1 MQSLLLYLFLQY
13 TTDIMVKDFFYSI
26 AWLFEEILFFPFDL
40 LRTIQYDSWF
50 FANIMSWTFIL
61 IGIIG
66 TIYWIKQL
74 KKFDDNREENRDI
87 TAHPFL

>member
-1 MQSLLLYLFLQY
+1 
-13 TTDIMVKDFFYSI
+13 MVKDFFYSI

-50 FANIMSWTFIL
+50 FANTMSWTFIL

-66 TIYWIKQL
+66 AIYWIKQL
-74 KKFDDNREENRDI
+74 KKFDDNGEENRDI

>member
-1 MQSLLLYLFLQY
+1 
-13 TTDIMVKDFFYSI
+13 MVNDFFYSI

-50 FANIMSWTFIL
+50 FANTMSWTFIL

-66 TIYWIKQL
+66 AIYWIKQL
-74 KKFDDNREENRDI
+74 KKFDDNGEENRDI

>member
-1 MQSLLLYLFLQY
+1 MS
-13 TTDIMVKDFFYSI
+13 KDFFYSI

-61 IGIIG
+61 IGMIG
-66 TIYWIKQL
+66 ATYWIKQL
-74 KKFDDNREENRDI
+74 KKFDDNGEENRDI

>member
-1 MQSLLLYLFLQY
+1 
-13 TTDIMVKDFFYSI
+13 MVKDFFYSI

-50 FANIMSWTFIL
+50 FANIMSWSFIL
-61 IGIIG
+61 IGMIG
-66 TIYWIKQL
+66 ATYWIKQL
-74 KKFDDNREENRDI
+74 KKFDDNSEENRDI

>member
-1 MQSLLLYLFLQY
+1 
-13 TTDIMVKDFFYSI
+13 MVKDFFYSI

-66 TIYWIKQL
+66 AIYWIKQL
-74 KKFDDNREENRDI
+74 KKFDDNGEESRDI

>member
-1 MQSLLLYLFLQY
+1 
-13 TTDIMVKDFFYSI
+13 MVKDFFYSI

-61 IGIIG
+61 IGMIG
-66 TIYWIKQL
+66 AIYWIKQL
-74 KKFDDNREENRDI
+74 KKFDENGEENRDI

>member
-1 MQSLLLYLFLQY
+1 
-13 TTDIMVKDFFYSI
+13 MVKDFFYSI

-50 FANIMSWTFIL
+50 FANIMSWSFIL
-61 IGIIG
+61 IGMIG
-66 TIYWIKQL
+66 AIYWIKQL
-74 KKFDDNREENRDI
+74 KKFDENGEENRDI

>member
-1 MQSLLLYLFLQY
+1 MQY
-13 TTDIMVKDFFYSI
+13 TTDIMVKDFFYGI

-74 KKFDDNREENRDI
+74 KKFDDNSEENRDI

>member
-1 MQSLLLYLFLQY
+1 MQY

-26 AWLFEEILFFPFDL
+26 AWLFEEILFLPFDF
-40 LRTIQYDSWF
+40 LRTVQFDSWF
-50 FANIMSWTFIL
+50 LANIMSWLFIF

-66 TIYWIKQL
+66 AIYWIKQL
-74 KKFDDNREENRDI
+74 KKFDDNEEENIDI

>member
-1 MQSLLLYLFLQY
+1 
-13 TTDIMVKDFFYSI
+13 MVKDFFYSI

-50 FANIMSWTFIL
+50 FANIMSWSFIL
-61 IGIIG
+61 IGMIG
-66 TIYWIKQL
+66 AIYWIKQL
-74 KKFDDNREENRDI
+74 KKFDDNGEENRDI

>member
-1 MQSLLLYLFLQY
+1 
-13 TTDIMVKDFFYSI
+13 MVKDFFYSI
-26 AWLFEEILFFPFDL
+26 AWLFEDILFFPFDL

-50 FANIMSWTFIL
+50 FANTMSWIFIL

-66 TIYWIKQL
+66 AIYWIKQL
-74 KKFDDNREENRDI
+74 KKFDENAEENRDI

>member
-1 MQSLLLYLFLQY
+1 MYLFLQY
-13 TTDIMVKDFFYSI
+13 TTDIMVKDFFYGI

-50 FANIMSWTFIL
+50 FANIMSWSFIL

-66 TIYWIKQL
+66 AIYWIKQL
-74 KKFDDNREENRDI
+74 KKFDDNGEENRDI

>member
-1 MQSLLLYLFLQY
+1 
-13 TTDIMVKDFFYSI
+13 MVKDFFYSI

-40 LRTIQYDSWF
+40 LRTIQYDCWF

-66 TIYWIKQL
+66 AIYWIKQL
-74 KKFDDNREENRDI
+74 KKFDDNGEENRDI

>member
-1 MQSLLLYLFLQY
+1 
-13 TTDIMVKDFFYSI
+13 
-26 AWLFEEILFFPFDL
+26 
-40 LRTIQYDSWF
+40 
-50 FANIMSWTFIL
+50 MSWTFIL

-74 KKFDDNREENRDI
+74 KKFDDNSEENRDI

>member
-1 MQSLLLYLFLQY
+1 
-13 TTDIMVKDFFYSI
+13 MVKDFFYSI

-50 FANIMSWTFIL
+50 FANIMSWIFIL

-66 TIYWIKQL
+66 AIYWIKQL
-74 KKFDDNREENRDI
+74 MKFDENGEENRDI

>member
-13 TTDIMVKDFFYSI
+13 TTDIMVKDFLYSI

-66 TIYWIKQL
+66 AIYWIKQL
-74 KKFDDNREENRDI
+74 KKFDDNGEENRDI